1 MGEAKGIS
9 QRPPCIHDD
18 ISDYLILAARGI
30 RFVSLRKLV
39 CFSSTTHYAKL
50 MDKAEYQQKEKRQ
63 RQNSKPSHS
72 PDEAELAKLMG
83 FLDHELA
90 LTTVMTSTG

>member
-1 MGEAKGIS
+1 
-9 QRPPCIHDD
+9 
-18 ISDYLILAARGI
+18 
-30 RFVSLRKLV
+30 
-39 CFSSTTHYAKL
+39 
-50 MDKAEYQQKEKRQ
+50 MDKEEYQQKEKRQ

-90 LTTVMTSTG
+90 LTSHYIDRVIYTSEKATDESDWGSAFCDSITGV